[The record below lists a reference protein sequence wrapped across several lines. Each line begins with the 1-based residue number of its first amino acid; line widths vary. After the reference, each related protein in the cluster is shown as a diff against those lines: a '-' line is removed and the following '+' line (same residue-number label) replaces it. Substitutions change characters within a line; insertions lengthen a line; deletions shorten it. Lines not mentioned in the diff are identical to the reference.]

1 MTRVLLLCPERVRS
15 VMAGVAIRFTEMAR
29 SLARTRGS
37 GGESFEVTL
46 GIPNQPEQ
54 GASEGFTLRRYDADN
69 LAELC
74 HAADAVVLHGHVS
87 NFYFA
92 HGGPAAGANAKSRP
106 LVVDLYDPFPIENL
120 NYFPTLGDEPY
131 RHDRTTLERQL
142 DHGDLFLCSSDE
154 QRLFYL
160 GLLYAR
166 GRLNPQTYFD
176 DFELANLV
184 RVVPFGLPAKPPAAG
199 EPVLRGA
206 VPGISPGDRIV
217 LFGGIYDW
225 YDPMLLIRALPALLE
240 RFGDLRIVFCANPNP
255 ESTPQGTYAEVLA
268 ASRRQDWIDRHVFF
282 VPWVPYARRT
292 DLYLEPD
299 LATVLHRPRFET
311 EISMRTRV
319 LEHLWAGLPTIA
331 TAGGGMS
338 RLLAEQD
345 MGLVVPEG
353 DGEALIDALSKLLAS
368 PELRRRLAD
377 NGRRWAAEHT
387 WDRVLEPLADFLA
400 APRTD
405 PHKHLYPSPLPTAGP
420 NRGLLRRI
428 ARALK
433 RSRSQHPPT
442 D

>member
-1 MTRVLLLCPERVRS
+1 MRRVLLLCPERVRS
-15 VMAGVAIRFTEMAR
+15 VMAGVGIRFTEMAR
-29 SLARTRGS
+29 SLARG
-37 GGESFEVTL
+37 SFEVTL
-46 GIPNQPEQ
+46 GIPNEPEQ
-54 GASEGFTLRRYDADN
+54 DLATEGFTPVRYDEGN

-74 HAADAVVLHGHVS
+74 RAADAVVLHGHVS
-87 NFYFA
+87 NLYFA
-92 HGGPAAGANAKSRP
+92 HGGANRP

-120 NYFPTLGDEPY
+120 NYFPTLGEEPY
-131 RHDRTTLERQL
+131 RHDRATLDRQL
-142 DHGDLFLCSSDE
+142 EHGDLFLCSSDE

-166 GRLNPQTYFD
+166 GRLNPRTYFD
-176 DFELANLV
+176 DFELRNLV
-184 RVVPFGLPAKPPAAG
+184 RVVPFGLPAEPPEAG

-206 VPGISPGDRIV
+206 VAGISPADRIV

-225 YDPMLLIRALPALLE
+225 YDPMLLIRALPVLLE
-240 RFGDLRIVFCANPNP
+240 RFDNLRVVFCANPNP

-268 ASRRQDWIDRHVFF
+268 AGRQRGWIDRHVFF

-299 LATVLHRPRFET
+299 VATVLHRPRFET

-345 MGLVVPEG
+345 MGLVVPDG
-353 DGEALIDALSKLLAS
+353 DREALIDALSRLLSS
-368 PELRRRLAD
+368 PELSRRLAD

-387 WDRVLEPLADFLA
+387 WDRVLEPLTDFLA

-405 PHKHLYPSPLPTAGP
+405 AHKHRYPVPAAAPQAVP
-420 NRGLLRRI
+420 RGSLLSRI
-428 ARALK
+428 ARSL
-433 RSRSQHPPT
+433 RHGCTPG
-442 D
+442 